1 MFPDMI
7 QYTAKA
13 FLMDENSVVLVLLL
27 SLLSFTITK
36 LVIDNPLVSFASLPS
51 YFFGALFAHMWIREI
66 GFVASADKVANLAFA
81 CGVGF
86 MVAIVALVLTYR
98 LVTAVFTQ

>member
-13 FLMDENSVVLVLLL
+13 FLMDENSVILVLLL

-36 LVIDNPLVSFASLPS
+36 LTIDNPFVAFASLPT
-51 YFFGALFAHMWIREI
+51 YFFAALFANMWIREF
-66 GFVASADKVANLAFA
+66 GFVASTDKVANLAFA
-81 CGVGF
+81 CGAGF
-86 MVAIVALVLTYR
+86 MVAILALVLTYR
-98 LVTAVFTQ
+98 LISSIFTQ